1 MKDVL
6 IANKWPLLDI
16 PAGTGEARE
25 ADTAGTAAAGTPR
38 QGAALTRPV
47 SAEENSL
54 LSQRGETESLL
65 LPVL

>member
-25 ADTAGTAAAGTPR
+25 ADTAETAAAGTPR
-38 QGAALTRPV
+38 QGAALTKPV
-47 SAEENSL
+47 AAEENSL